1 VDFGELNDK
10 VIKGLI
16 YLFKIVSMFYL
27 YIHELLLEYLMVNG
41 YYMAHIGDDK
51 YIDDPKG

>member
-1 VDFGELNDK
+1 LS
-10 VIKGLI
+10 
-16 YLFKIVSMFYL
+16 KIVSMFYL